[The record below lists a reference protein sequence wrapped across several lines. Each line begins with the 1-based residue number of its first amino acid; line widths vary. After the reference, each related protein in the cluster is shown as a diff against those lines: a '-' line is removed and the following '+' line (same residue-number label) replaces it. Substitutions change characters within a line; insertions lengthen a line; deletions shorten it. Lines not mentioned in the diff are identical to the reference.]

1 MQQVLASSA
10 GRSNPPYRA
19 EHIGSL
25 LRPPALLAARKSF
38 EEGRSTADQLRT
50 AEDRCIRDAVK
61 LQESLGFQAVT
72 DGEMRRS
79 SWRSEVVNRVQG
91 FESAPAIG
99 GLDLA
104 RDGLSPPEHI
114 GSAPYAQSRL
124 IRRRPIVAGDCE
136 YVRHLTG
143 RSVKA
148 TLPSPSYMHFLR
160 GPLCADKLAYPDL
173 DLFFEDLLS
182 IYADELADLAA
193 RGINYVQ
200 LDEVALTALCDPR
213 IRELIE
219 QRGENVEDLVET
231 YIGLVNRVVAAK
243 PERMT
248 LTLHMCRGNYC
259 GKWLAAGGYDYL
271 AERVFSGLAVSA
283 FLLEFDSWRAG
294 TFSPLRHIPHDK
306 IVVLGLISTKVSDCE
321 DLDDLKRRVEAA
333 AHYFPIQKICLS
345 PACGFASHWR
355 GNPISTEDQQ
365 RKLTLV
371 VEAAEAIWG
380 S

>member
-10 GRSNPPYRA
+10 GRSKPPYRA

-160 GPLCADKLAYPDL
+160 GPLCADKLGLPRPRFILRGSAVDL
-173 DLFFEDLLS
+173 CRRAGGSRRQGNELCPIGRS
-182 IYADELADLAA
+182 GAD
-193 RGINYVQ
+193 G
-200 LDEVALTALCDPR
+200 ALRSANTR
-213 IRELIE
+213 TIE

-231 YIGLVNRVVAAK
+231 YIGLVIASSPRS
-243 PERMT
+243 R
-248 LTLHMCRGNYC
+248 
-259 GKWLAAGGYDYL
+259 
-271 AERVFSGLAVSA
+271 SG
-283 FLLEFDSWRAG
+283 
-294 TFSPLRHIPHDK
+294 
-306 IVVLGLISTKVSDCE
+306 
-321 DLDDLKRRVEAA
+321 
-333 AHYFPIQKICLS
+333 
-345 PACGFASHWR
+345 
-355 GNPISTEDQQ
+355 
-365 RKLTLV
+365 
-371 VEAAEAIWG
+371 
-380 S
+380 